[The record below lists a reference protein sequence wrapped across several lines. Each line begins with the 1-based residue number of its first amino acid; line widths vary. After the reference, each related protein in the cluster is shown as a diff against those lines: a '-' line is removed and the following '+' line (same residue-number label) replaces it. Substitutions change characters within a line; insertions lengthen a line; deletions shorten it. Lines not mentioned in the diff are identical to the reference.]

1 MVDIKYVFTPIRRSV
16 ITVMQSACV
25 HAALY
30 TGARLAVRLRMAHCS
45 PPGLVAAGDANGAAQ
60 HRGACNV
67 FEDLRNV
74 IKSRMCASTPT
85 QRSTH
90 AANEQSTKQD
100 EVQQASVFCPNTI
113 PAVVPKRL
121 AMVPPAA
128 PAPAMPSVLPPS
140 VTAEPRPAAIAGAA
154 RPPVKCG
161 IRSRLRR
168 TPH

>member
-1 MVDIKYVFTPIRRSV
+1 MADVKDVFTPIRRSV
-16 ITVMQSACV
+16 TTLMQCARV

-30 TGARLAVRLRMAHCS
+30 TGARLAVRLRMAHRS
-45 PPGLVAAGDANGAAQ
+45 PTGLVAAGDADGAAQ

-67 FEDLRNV
+67 FGDLRNV
-74 IKSRMCASTPT
+74 VKSRMCASTPT

-90 AANEQSTKQD
+90 AANEQCTKQD
-100 EVQQASVFCPNTI
+100 EVQQAAVLCPDTT
-113 PAVVPKRL
+113 PAVVPKTL

-154 RPPVKCG
+154 RPPVKHG
-161 IRSRLRR
+161 IGSRSRR